1 MRRRRMNTRDSSER
15 GLPCPECGYVLRSR
29 HYILSGTLMTGGPCP
44 ECGVTLYRQIVESRF
59 ALTKRAAAVV
69 WPACIGLTFF
79 LVDSMEWIEQNV
91 SSWLLVAMPFLVVVT
106 IFGVLIP
113 IFYNRKKLFER
124 NLLATDVG
132 GWSLIKRRCYRYYA
146 YAMIVMYFSWTFA
159 QATLLSEISESM
171 RHVLL
176 LVIFLPGVT
185 MMIAGYPY
193 TDTRTPKSVVAKE
206 IPKDDGWIAVD
217 QE

>member
-1 MRRRRMNTRDSSER
+1 MNAEDGTGKGW

-59 ALTKRAAAVV
+59 ALTKRVAVV
-69 WPACIGLTFF
+69 AWPAGIVLTFF
-79 LVDSMEWIEQNV
+79 LVDSMEWVERNL
-91 SSWLLVAMPFLVVVT
+91 SPWLSVAMPFLVVVT

-132 GWSLIKRRCYRYYA
+132 GWSLTKRRLSRYSVHTMMAIPYLWVVV
-146 YAMIVMYFSWTFA
+146 IPSFWPEVSDLT
-159 QATLLSEISESM
+159 E
-171 RHVLL
+171 HVPIILP
-176 LVIFLPGVT
+176 FLPGAA
-185 MMIAGYPY
+185 MMIVGYPY
-193 TDTRTPKSVVAKE
+193 AHTRTPKAAGAQE
-206 IPKDDGWIAVD
+206 APEDDGWIAV
-217 QE
+217 E